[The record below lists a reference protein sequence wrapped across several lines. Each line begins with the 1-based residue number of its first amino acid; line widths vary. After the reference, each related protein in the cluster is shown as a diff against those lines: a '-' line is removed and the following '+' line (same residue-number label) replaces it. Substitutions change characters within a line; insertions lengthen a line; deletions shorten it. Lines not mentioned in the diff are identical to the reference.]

1 MSAGWE
7 HFEVEAD
14 VGVRGWGDTRAAAFA
29 QTTLGV
35 FALLVEPAEVDA
47 REQREVRA
55 QADGPESLLVAW
67 IDECLY
73 VHDIEKSRAFYKD
86 FLGFDEPYSIH
97 DPDGKLHLTWIK
109 INDEQTIELFP
120 EKEAG
125 SDRLYHIALITDAV
139 AMREYLDAKGVQVPG
154 KVPKGKIGNSN
165 YFVKDPDG
173 HFVEMVRYEPDG
185 WTVVNKGK
193 FMPDTRIST
202 RMPHVG
208 ILVGD
213 LDAAKRFYENV
224 LGFKEI

>member
-73 VHDIEKSRAFYKD
+73 VHDIE
-86 FLGFDEPYSIH
+86 GF
-97 DPDGKLHLTWIK
+97 
-109 INDEQTIELFP
+109 
-120 EKEAG
+120 
-125 SDRLYHIALITDAV
+125 V
-139 AMREYLDAKGVQVPG
+139 VRE
-154 KVPKGKIGNSN
+154 
-165 YFVKDPDG
+165 
-173 HFVEMVRYEPDG
+173 VEMTVCSDTLAHGLLRGEPIDPARHHLG
-185 WTVVNKGK
+185 TVVKGATYHTVAIGVR
-193 FMPDTRIST
+193 DGVHEARII
-202 RMPHVG
+202 VD
-208 ILVGD
+208 V
-213 LDAAKRFYENV
+213 
-224 LGFKEI
+224 